1 MFFSGILFFGKSGKE
16 VQRMVVEFSEV
27 YKVAVVGIGAGFL
40 LATSPMLIGFVINR
54 LMAILQ
60 K

>member
-1 MFFSGILFFGKSGKE
+1 MIVEFKE
-16 VQRMVVEFSEV
+16 VYE
-27 YKVAVVGIGAGFL
+27 VAVVGIGAGFL
-40 LATSPMLIGFVINR
+40 LATSPMLVGFVINR